1 MERIQAALKKARET
15 RSGQQQHENKPVPV
29 SPVENRDTREDRV
42 SEALVLS
49 SDMALADREEAW
61 KSIPAFTPSEKV
73 LDRNRLI
80 AHRASAASVP
90 YDVMR
95 TKLLHK
101 MRKNKWTRVA
111 ITSPSARAG
120 KTMTCL
126 NLAFSL
132 SRQSDVFSMLLELD
146 MRRPAMARS
155 IGLKD
160 DCQFSRALSGDAS
173 PEKHMRRY
181 GRNLILGANQTPA
194 RNPAEL
200 LQGARA
206 AHVIDELEAQY
217 RPDIIILD
225 TPPMFAGD
233 DTMAFL
239 DQVDCALLIAEAE
252 KTTIEE
258 VDKCEQELASR
269 TNVLGVILNKCR
281 YLDRHEEYG
290 KEYGY

>member
-15 RSGQQQHENKPVPV
+15 RSGLDQPNAKHPV
-29 SPVENRDTREDRV
+29 SATDDMRDARAARDPD
-42 SEALVLS
+42 ALLLS
-49 SDMALADREEAW
+49 PDMALGDREELW
-61 KSIPAFTPSEKV
+61 KTIPAINPSEKV
-73 LDRNRLI
+73 LDRHRLI
-80 AHRASAASVP
+80 AHMASPASVP

-101 MRKNKWTRVA
+101 MRQNKWTRVA

-120 KTMTCL
+120 KTMTSL

-146 MRRPAMARS
+146 MRQPALARS

-160 DCQFSRALSGDAS
+160 ACQFSRVLRGEEE
-173 PEKHMRRY
+173 PEAHMRRY
-181 GRNLILGANQTPA
+181 GRNLLLGANQTPA

-206 AHVIDELEAQY
+206 AHVIDNLEANY

-233 DTMAFL
+233 DTIAFL
-239 DQVDCALLIAEAE
+239 DQVDCVLLIAEAE
-252 KTTIEE
+252 RSTIEE
-258 VDKCEQELASR
+258 VDKCEQELAAR
-269 TNVLGVILNKCR
+269 TNVLGVVLNKCR